1 MKTHTLAMASL
12 SAATVF
18 AQTPAPVVSTEP
30 LTQPSQIVTI
40 VTVPKP
46 WYAPRALVA
55 SKMRDTQIQYE
66 SMPGLHYKIYTL
78 AQADGQFGGIYLW
91 KDRAAAQTWFAPS
104 WFERVRKE
112 RGVGGVVRY
121 FDAPLMLD
129 NTPGGTPL
137 NARSASVA
145 TLVTIPLPA
154 GVTREKVIAE
164 FNAALPTYQ
173 RVPGLLRKYFI
184 LTSDG
189 RLGGVYLWDKQAS
202 ADQWFS
208 EAWQQRVRNTYGA
221 AATMEWFDAPILLPT
236 KAKAAL

>member
-18 AQTPAPVVSTEP
+18 AQTAAPVSTAP

-55 SKMRDTQIQYE
+55 SKMRDTQAQYE

-91 KDRAAAQTWFAPS
+91 KDRAAAQTWFVPN

-112 RGVGGVVRY
+112 RGVEGVVRY

-137 NARSASVA
+137 NAQSASVA

-189 RLGGVYLWDKQAS
+189 RFGGVYLWDKQAS
-202 ADQWFS
+202 ADQWFT
-208 EAWQQRVRNTYGA
+208 EAWQQRVRSTYGA
-221 AATMEWFDAPILLPT
+221 ADTMEWFDAPILLPT
-236 KAKAAL
+236 KAKAAP